1 MRQEIRSGYLDVLT
15 KSELQETMGH
25 SVDGIV
31 RDYLRGVDYL
41 QFSGVANGGNTFTI
55 PNSSESGYTWSVK
68 LISAQL
74 SAAGELSIYP
84 ASSTNVAPIAT
95 VPTYTNG
102 TNYEAVAKW
111 SSNQAVFK
119 DGRQFTLY
127 SSAADILNYLLIV
140 EQVPTEMQ
148 GKL

>member
-1 MRQEIRSGYLDVLT
+1 VRQEIRSGYLDVLT

-25 SVDGIV
+25 NFDAAI
-31 RDYLRGVDYL
+31 RDLLRGVDYL
-41 QFSGVANGGNTFTI
+41 QFSGVANDGNTFTI

-74 SAAGELSIYP
+74 SGAGTLSVYP
-84 ASSTNVAPIAT
+84 ASNITVAPIAT
-95 VPTYTNG
+95 VASVTNG
-102 TNYEAVAKW
+102 GNIEAVAKW

-127 SSAADILNYLLIV
+127 CEAATILNYLLIV